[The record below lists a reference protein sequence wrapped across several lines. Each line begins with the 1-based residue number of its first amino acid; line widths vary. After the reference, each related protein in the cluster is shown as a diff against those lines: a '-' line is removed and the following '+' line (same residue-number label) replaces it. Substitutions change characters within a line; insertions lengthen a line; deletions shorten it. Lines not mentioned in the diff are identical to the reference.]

1 MRKTS
6 LMALLLAA
14 GMLHPARAQTPTGSI
29 EVENA
34 WARATTP
41 MAKTGAVYL
50 TIVDHGAPDKL
61 IGAATPVAGMA
72 HLHETTMS
80 GNVMQMRP
88 VDALDVTDKAPVTLA
103 PGGYHLML
111 MDLKKPL
118 KQGDSFPLTL
128 TFAHAGT
135 LRTSVVV
142 EGVGAGGPPQSG
154 GMGHDMDKMKMPM
167 PNK

>member
-6 LMALLLAA
+6 LIALLLAV
-14 GMLHPARAQTPTGSI
+14 GTLHAAHAQTAPASI
-29 EVENA
+29 AVENA

-61 IGAATPVAGMA
+61 LGAATPVAGMA
-72 HLHETTMS
+72 HLHETTMN

-88 VDALDVTDKAPVTLA
+88 IDGLAVSAKGPVTLT

-118 KQGDSFPLTL
+118 KQGDTFPLTL
-128 TFAHAGT
+128 TFEHAGT
-135 LRTSVVV
+135 VQTSVIV
-142 EGVGAGGPPQSG
+142 EGVGAGG
-154 GMGHDMDKMKMPM
+154 MGHGMAMPM
-167 PNK
+167 PGK